1 MVRRGRG
8 LLAIVA
14 ALAAGLAVCSFQ
26 VAAQLHAEVTSQHP
40 RIYVAP
46 LPDIFN
52 YRVLTDYDVKRFFHQ
67 FGTDPQALISQ
78 PIGAIENKVDGMELR
93 NTYMYGLDI
102 IFHTQLLQSPLRVH
116 SQEEADI
123 IYLPF
128 YAALECRLSQ
138 AMEGDAHKQAYK
150 KRVDSFWATFERDYP
165 YYRDKPHA
173 VVLGRR
179 EAELMGGC
187 GVGDA
192 MYGKVAA
199 CTLLCH
205 DFAEYVNVLTVEVW
219 TGSLEKMQRDRQRVH
234 SIAVPWPG
242 HLHLAAG
249 SEYFQRPLRPAALA
263 ASKTRLAMES
273 LRVRFPL
280 RETLAEQCQTKGDP
294 DCLHFN
300 PRGNIGQMN
309 QSEIYEVTHSAWFC
323 LQPYGDGPSRH
334 VSMDCMAADTIP
346 VFFDRYL
353 LQHSAFADVVD
364 YSEFTAV
371 VNPKALNKSNIV
383 DILKE
388 RFPPEKRAAMAMR
401 LHQIKHIFL
410 YAVNPQHTLIR
421 FDEMAA
427 IHPQDD
433 AFTSS
438 MKALLRH
445 ACSRGTLSAA
455 RCAGKPLPS
464 QTGGVGGGSV
474 ETGVKRRRRKR
485 SGDASSGGVARSAPD
500 VSDRKGGSDSEEAPR
515 RSSSIAGSAVTAVG
529 GETSIGGTAH
539 ESVTGSDTSNERA
552 TAIDAAL
559 TGAATGASI
568 QGASVTGA
576 SGGGV
581 SAEKVAEAKPV
592 PKKKRT
598 VWDATK
604 GAMVTVDESDAPGGM
619 SSAGYEDS
627 AE

>member
-1 MVRRGRG
+1 MQYS
-8 LLAIVA
+8 
-14 ALAAGLAVCSFQ
+14 AGHFL
-26 VAAQLHAEVTSQHP
+26 
-40 RIYVAP
+40 
-46 LPDIFN
+46 
-52 YRVLTDYDVKRFFHQ
+52 KRFLA
-67 FGTDPQALISQ
+67 G
-78 PIGAIENKVDGMELR
+78 
-93 NTYMYGLDI
+93 Y
-102 IFHTQLLQSPLRVH
+102 
-116 SQEEADI
+116 
-123 IYLPF
+123 
-128 YAALECRLSQ
+128 
-138 AMEGDAHKQAYK
+138 
-150 KRVDSFWATFERDYP
+150 FET
-165 YYRDKPHA
+165 
-173 VVLGRR
+173 
-179 EAELMGGC
+179 
-187 GVGDA
+187 
-192 MYGKVAA
+192 A
-199 CTLLCH
+199 C
-205 DFAEYVNVLTVEVW
+205 
-219 TGSLEKMQRDRQRVH
+219 
-234 SIAVPWPG
+234 
-242 HLHLAAG
+242 
-249 SEYFQRPLRPAALA
+249 
-263 ASKTRLAMES
+263 
-273 LRVRFPL
+273 
-280 RETLAEQCQTKGDP
+280 
-294 DCLHFN
+294 
-300 PRGNIGQMN
+300 
-309 QSEIYEVTHSAWFC
+309 
-323 LQPYGDGPSRH
+323 
-334 VSMDCMAADTIP
+334 
-346 VFFDRYL
+346 FDR
-353 LQHSAFADVVD
+353 SFCDGICANACC
-364 YSEFTAV
+364 
-371 VNPKALNKSNIV
+371 
-383 DILKE
+383 
-388 RFPPEKRAAMAMR
+388 
-401 LHQIKHIFL
+401 
-410 YAVNPQHTLIR
+410 
-421 FDEMAA
+421 
-427 IHPQDD
+427 
-433 AFTSS
+433 S